1 MINYYG
7 LLILVWI
14 GYIASL
20 LVTLESQF
28 NATPLNG
35 ANLLPTGVAPQRGK
49 YAHGWLPLNAT

>member
-14 GYIASL
+14 GYITSL

-35 ANLLPTGVAPQRGK
+35 ANLPTGVAPQRGNTHM
-49 YAHGWLPLNAT
+49 AGFP

>member
-7 LLILVWI
+7 LLILIWI

-35 ANLLPTGVAPQRGK
+35 ANLLTEVAPQRGK
-49 YAHGWLPLNAT
+49 YTHGWLALNAT

>member
-14 GYIASL
+14 GYITSL
-20 LVTLESQF
+20 LITLESQF

-35 ANLLPTGVAPQRGK
+35 ANLLPTEVAPQRGK

>member
-35 ANLLPTGVAPQRGK
+35 ANFLPTEVAPQRGK

>member
-28 NATPLNG
+28 NATPLMEQ
-35 ANLLPTGVAPQRGK
+35 TSPQ
-49 YAHGWLPLNAT
+49 GWLLNAGNTHMAGFP

>member
-35 ANLLPTGVAPQRGK
+35 ANLPTGVAPQRGK
-49 YAHGWLPLNAT
+49 YTHGWLPLNAT